1 MTFIE
6 TYEGVVSISHDL
18 LIPVTTDKAFRH
30 LDSSL
35 HLLNIILCSL
45 DGHALMDR
53 FTPFLDF
60 CFGILRG
67 VLILKNHSLSVK
79 SHLLEFT

>member
-6 TYEGVVSISHDL
+6 TYEGVVSISHGL
-18 LIPVTTDKAFRH
+18 LIPVATEKAFRH

-67 VLILKNHSLSVK
+67 V
-79 SHLLEFT
+79 EF

>member
-35 HLLNIILCSL
+35 HLLNIILRSL
-45 DGHALMDR
+45 DGHVLMDQ

-67 VLILKNHSLSVK
+67 V
-79 SHLLEFT
+79 EF